1 MADTKIKTR
10 TTYTYETSDG
20 REFDIAEEAGEWQK
34 ALEAI
39 KRVTMLDYKFRPTS
53 DISSAFF
60 VRIKN
65 NTELDAFEAMQ
76 AYEGMDAH
84 ISKPGYWYYDECTDS
99 YINVVEERDRLQSII
114 ETLDVL
120 GK

>member
-1 MADTKIKTR
+1 MADIKIKTH
-10 TTYTYETSDG
+10 TTYTYETTDG

-34 ALEAI
+34 ALEVI
-39 KRVTMLDYKFRPTS
+39 KRVTMLDNKFKPTS

-76 AYEGMDAH
+76 VYEGMCAH
-84 ISKPGYWYYDECTDS
+84 ISKPGYWYYDDCTDS
-99 YINVVEERDRLQSII
+99 YVDAIKERDRLQSII